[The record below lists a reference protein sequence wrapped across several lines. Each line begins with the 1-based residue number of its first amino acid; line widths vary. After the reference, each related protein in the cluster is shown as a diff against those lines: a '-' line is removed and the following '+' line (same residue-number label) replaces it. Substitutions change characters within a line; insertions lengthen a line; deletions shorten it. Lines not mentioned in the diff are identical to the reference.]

1 MLYMFTVYYYIRLRW
16 IFAQYFG
23 NLSMKALFMNILF
36 IDGSSHNYEKYF
48 TISLP
53 NSQNIVYILI

>member
-1 MLYMFTVYYYIRLRW
+1 MFTVYYYIRLRW

-23 NLSMKALFMNILF
+23 NLSMKALFMNVLF
-36 IDGSSHNYEKYF
+36 IEFCTMNYEKYF
-48 TISLP
+48 TIHLN